1 MSARTARAWGASA
14 VAALAGWA
22 LAACVSSGGAA
33 RSANSE
39 ANAAAFNL
47 QLGVT
52 YLQQGNLIVAKD
64 KLERALKQD
73 PSSPAVHSSLGLLYE
88 RLGDPKRADAE
99 HRRALARAP
108 GDPDILNNYA
118 VFLCR
123 NGRAAEGVQRFE
135 QAAGNPLYRTP
146 WAAYTN
152 AGVCLRSA
160 RRDAEAEQRFAR
172 ALRLRPG
179 YAEAVLQLGE
189 LEFATQRGDAALKR
203 VLDFLA
209 VNGATPDL
217 LLLGWRAAESRQERG
232 IALGLAQRL
241 RTEFPD
247 SPQARQLPAAPARAE

>member
-1 MSARTARAWGASA
+1 MSAPTRCVGAA
-14 VAALAGWA
+14 VAAVLAAVALAG
-22 LAACVSSGGAA
+22 CVSSGGAA
-33 RSANSE
+33 RPANNE

-52 YLQQGNLIVAKD
+52 YLQQGNLVVAKD

-99 HRRALARAP
+99 HRRALARSP
-108 GDPDILNNYA
+108 SDPDILNNYA

-123 NGRAAEGVQRFE
+123 NGRVAEGVQRFE
-135 QAAGNPLYRTP
+135 QAAANPLYRTP

-160 RRDAEAEQRFAR
+160 QRDAEAEQRFAR
-172 ALRLRPG
+172 ALQVRPG
-179 YAEAVLQLGE
+179 NAEAVLQLADLE
-189 LEFATQRGDAALKR
+189 LATQRGDAALKR

-209 VNGATPDL
+209 MNGATPDL
-217 LLLGWRAAESRQERG
+217 LLLGWRAAEAQQERG

-241 RTEFPD
+241 RSEFPD
-247 SPQARQLPAAPARAE
+247 SPQVRQLPAAPARAE

>member
-1 MSARTARAWGASA
+1 MSTLTRCVGAA
-14 VAALAGWA
+14 VAGVLAAVALAG
-22 LAACVSSGGAA
+22 CVSSGGAA
-33 RSANSE
+33 RPANNE

-52 YLQQGNLIVAKD
+52 YLQQGNLVVAKD

-99 HRRALARAP
+99 HRRALARSP
-108 GDPDILNNYA
+108 SDPDILNNYA

-123 NGRAAEGVQRFE
+123 NGRVAEGVQRFE
-135 QAAGNPLYRTP
+135 QAAANPLYRTP

-160 RRDAEAEQRFAR
+160 QRDAEAEQRFAR
-172 ALRLRPG
+172 ALQVRPG
-179 YAEAVLQLGE
+179 NAEAVLQLADLE
-189 LEFATQRGDAALKR
+189 LATQRGDAALKR

-209 VNGATPDL
+209 MNGATPDL
-217 LLLGWRAAESRQERG
+217 LLLGWRAAEAQQERG

-241 RTEFPD
+241 RSEFPD
-247 SPQARQLPAAPARAE
+247 SPQVRQLPAAPARSE